1 MTAPRADAKLSLFMT
16 APTAALLDDL
26 VALARRAGAAIL
38 AARAENASASART
51 KPDGSPVTPADL
63 AAQTLILDGLRTLA
77 PGTAVIA
84 EETAAGERPAAV
96 ENDFWL
102 VDPLDGTRE
111 FLAGR
116 DEYTVN
122 IAWIAGGR
130 PRLGVVHAPAS
141 DLAYLASVGEGAWK
155 EEAGARRALACRAVP
170 ATGPRVLASRS
181 HADPEPLHRFLAL
194 HPGAT
199 LEVLGS
205 SLKFCRIAEGAAD
218 LYPRHGGTMEWDTAA
233 GQAVLEAAGGRV
245 LTLAGEPLRYGKPG
259 FVNPGFVARGA

>member
-1 MTAPRADAKLSLFMT
+1 MTPPS
-16 APTAALLDDL
+16 ALLLDAL
-26 VALARRAGAAIL
+26 AALARRAGEAIL
-38 AARAENASASART
+38 AAQAGGAALSAHA

-63 AAQTLILDGLRTLA
+63 AAQAVILDGLGALS
-77 PGTAVIA
+77 PGTAIVA
-84 EETAAGERPAAV
+84 EESAGAGPAPAA
-96 ENDFWL
+96 ETGFWL

-130 PRLGVVHAPAS
+130 PRLGVVHAPATG
-141 DLAYLASVGEGAWK
+141 LVYLASVGEGAWK
-155 EEAGARRALACRAVP
+155 EDATGRRPIACRPAP

-181 HADPEPLHRFLAL
+181 HADPGPLHAFVAA

-199 LEVLGS
+199 LERLGS

-218 LYPRHGGTMEWDTAA
+218 LYPRHGRTMEWDTAA
-233 GQAVLEAAGGRV
+233 GQTVLEAAGGRV
-245 LTLAGEPLRYGKPG
+245 LTFDGTVLGYGKPG
-259 FVNPGFVARGA
+259 FVNPGFLARGL